1 MPVATENKRE
11 IFIFENYLM
20 FWKLFP
26 YKPNGQI
33 LVTISF
39 IICHKFISIIK

>member
-20 FWKLFP
+20 FKKLFVI
-26 YKPNGQI
+26 NQ
-33 LVTISF
+33 TD
-39 IICHKFISIIK
+39 KFW